1 MTPRSG
7 DGGHDP
13 ELTDWVMVS
22 LPPPQSDVTLPGPT
36 RLEGERQGDLMQAP
50 GLPGS
55 PAPQSKH
62 AGFSCSSFVPNG
74 PPERTPSLPPHSPRI
89 ASPGPE
95 QVQGHCPAGR
105 GPGPFRLSPSDKY
118 PGFGF
123 EEAPAS
129 SPGRFLK
136 GSHVPFHPYKRPF
149 HEDVFPEAETTL
161 ALNGHSFKTPGPLEA
176 FEEIPVD
183 VAEAEAFLPGFSAE
197 AWCNGL
203 PYPSQEHGP
212 QVLQGSEVKVKS
224 PVLES
229 GAGMFCYQPPLQHMY
244 CSSQPPF
251 QQYSPGGGSYPVPYL
266 GSSHYPYQRMA
277 PQAST
282 DGHQPLFPKPIYS
295 YSILIFMALKNSKTG
310 SLPVSEIYN
319 FMTEHF
325 PYFKTAP
332 DGWKNSVRHN
342 LSLNKC
348 FEKVENKSGSS
359 SRKGCLWALNP
370 AKIDKMQE
378 ELQKWKR
385 KDPIA
390 VRKSMA
396 KPEELDSLIGDKR
409 EKLGSP
415 ILGCPPPGLAGSG
428 PIRPLAPPA
437 GLSPPLHSLHPAP
450 GPIPG
455 KNPLQDLLVGHAPSC
470 YGQTY
475 LHLSPGLAPP
485 GPPQPLFPQPDGHLE
500 LRAQPGTPQ
509 DSPLPAHTPPSHS
522 AKLLA
527 EPSPAR
533 TVHDTLLPDG
543 DLGTDLDAINPS
555 LTDFDFQGNL
565 WEQLKDD
572 SLALDPLVLVTSS
585 PTSSSMPPPQ
595 PPPHGFPPGPCL
607 TETGSGAGDLASPG
621 SGGSGAL
628 GDLHLT
634 TLYSAFME
642 LEPTP
647 PPASAG
653 PSVYLSPSS
662 KPMALA

>member
-1 MTPRSG
+1 
-7 DGGHDP
+7 
-13 ELTDWVMVS
+13 MVS
-22 LPPPQSDVTLPGPT
+22 LLPPQSDVTLPGPT
-36 RLEGERQGDLMQAP
+36 RLEGEPQGDLMQAP

-62 AGFSCSSFVPNG
+62 AGFSCSSFVPDG
-74 PPERTPSLPPHSPRI
+74 PPERAPSLPPHSPSI

-95 QVQGHCPAGR
+95 QVHCAA
-105 GPGPFRLSPSDKY
+105 GPGPSPFRLSPSDKY
-118 PGFGF
+118 PGFSF
-123 EEAPAS
+123 EEGPAS

-136 GSHVPFHPYKRPF
+136 GGHVPFHPYKRHF
-149 HEDVFPEAETTL
+149 QEDIFPEAQTAL
-161 ALNGHSFKTPGPLEA
+161 ALDGHTFKTPGVLEA

-183 VAEAEAFLPGFSAE
+183 VGEAEAFLPGFSAE

-203 PYPSQEHGP
+203 PYSSHEHSP
-212 QVLQGSEVKVKS
+212 QVL
-224 PVLES
+224 
-229 GAGMFCYQPPLQHMY
+229 
-244 CSSQPPF
+244 
-251 QQYSPGGGSYPVPYL
+251 YSPGGGSYPVPYL
-266 GSSHYPYQRMA
+266 GSPHYPYQRIA

-409 EKLGSP
+409 EKLGTP
-415 ILGCPPPGLAGSG
+415 LLGCPPPGLAGSG
-428 PIRPLAPPA
+428 PIQPLAPPV
-437 GLSPPLHSLHPAP
+437 GLSQPLHSIHPAP

-455 KNPLQDLLVGHAPSC
+455 KNPLQDLLGGHAASC

-475 LHLSPGLAPP
+475 SHLSPGLGPP

-522 AKLLA
+522 TKLLA

-533 TVHDTLLPDG
+533 TMHDTLLPDG

-585 PTSSSMPPPQ
+585 PTSSAMPPP
-595 PPPHGFPPGPCL
+595 PHCFPPGPCL
-607 TETGSGAGDLASPG
+607 GETGSGAGDLASPG
-621 SGGSGAL
+621 SGGSAAL

-642 LEPTP
+642 LEPP
-647 PPASAG
+647 PPTAPAG

>member
-1 MTPRSG
+1 
-7 DGGHDP
+7 
-13 ELTDWVMVS
+13 MVS
-22 LPPPQSDVTLPGPT
+22 LLPPQSDVTLPGPT
-36 RLEGERQGDLMQAP
+36 RLEGEPQGDLMQAP

-62 AGFSCSSFVPNG
+62 AGFNCSSFVPDG
-74 PPERTPSLPPHSPRI
+74 PPERAPSLPPHSPSI

-95 QVQGHCPAGR
+95 QVQGHCPAGP

-123 EEAPAS
+123 EEGPAS
-129 SPGRFLK
+129 SPGRYLK
-136 GSHVPFHPYKRPF
+136 GNHVPFHPYKRHF
-149 HEDVFPEAETTL
+149 HEDIFPEAQTAL
-161 ALNGHSFKTPGPLEA
+161 ALDGHSFKTPGALEA

-183 VAEAEAFLPGFSAE
+183 VGEAEAFLPGFPAE

-203 PYPSQEHGP
+203 PYPSQEHG
-212 QVLQGSEVKVKS
+212 QVLASEVKIK
-224 PVLES
+224 PPALEN
-229 GAGMFCYQPPLQHMY
+229 GPGMYCYQPPLQHMY
-244 CSSQPPF
+244 CPSQPPF
-251 QQYSPGGGSYPVPYL
+251 HQVGLRQVACFPGSQDIMWCV
-266 GSSHYPYQRMA
+266 
-277 PQAST
+277 
-282 DGHQPLFPKPIYS
+282 
-295 YSILIFMALKNSKTG
+295 ILIFMALKNSKTG

-396 KPEELDSLIGDKR
+396 KPEELDSLIGEKR

-415 ILGCPPPGLAGSG
+415 MLGCPPPGLTGPG
-428 PIRPLAPPA
+428 PIRPLAPPT
-437 GLSPPLHSLHPAP
+437 GLSQQLHSIHPAP
-450 GPIPG
+450 GPMPG
-455 KNPLQDLLVGHAPSC
+455 KNPLQDLLGGHAPSC

-475 LHLSPGLAPP
+475 PHLSPGLAPP
-485 GPPQPLFPQPDGHLE
+485 GPPQPLFLQPDGHLE

-585 PTSSSMPPPQ
+585 PTSSSMPPP
-595 PPPHGFPPGPCL
+595 PPPAHCFPSGPCL
-607 TETGSGAGDLASPG
+607 AETGSGAGELAPPG

-628 GDLHLT
+628 GDLPLT
-634 TLYSAFME
+634 TLCSAFME

-647 PPASAG
+647 STAPAG

>member
-1 MTPRSG
+1 
-7 DGGHDP
+7 
-13 ELTDWVMVS
+13 MVS
-22 LPPPQSDVTLPGPT
+22 LLPPQSDVTLPGST
-36 RLEGERQGDLMQAP
+36 RLEGEPQGDLMQAP

-55 PAPQSKH
+55 PAPQNKH
-62 AGFSCSSFVPNG
+62 AGFSCSSFVPDG
-74 PPERTPSLPPHSPRI
+74 PPERAPSLPPHSPNI

-95 QVQGHCPAGR
+95 QVHCAAGP

-118 PGFGF
+118 PGFSF
-123 EEAPAS
+123 EEGPAS

-136 GSHVPFHPYKRPF
+136 GSHVPFHPYKRHF
-149 HEDVFPEAETTL
+149 QEDVFPEAQTAL
-161 ALNGHSFKTPGPLEA
+161 ALDGHSFKTPGALEA

-183 VAEAEAFLPGFSAE
+183 VGEAEAFLPGFSAE

-203 PYPSQEHGP
+203 PYSGQEHSP
-212 QVLQGSEVKVKS
+212 QVLGSEVKVK
-224 PVLES
+224 PPALES
-229 GAGMFCYQPPLQHMY
+229 GPGMYCFQPPLQHMY
-244 CSSQPPF
+244 CPSQPPF
-251 QQYSPGGGSYPVPYL
+251 HQYSPGGGSYPVPYL
-266 GSSHYPYQRMA
+266 GSPHYPYQRIA

-409 EKLGSP
+409 EKLGTP
-415 ILGCPPPGLAGSG
+415 LLGCPPPGLAGSG
-428 PIRPLAPPA
+428 PIQPLAPPV
-437 GLSPPLHSLHPAP
+437 GLPQPLHSIHPAP

-455 KNPLQDLLVGHAPSC
+455 KNPLQDLLGGHAPSC

-475 LHLSPGLAPP
+475 SHLSPSLAPP
-485 GPPQPLFPQPDGHLE
+485 GTPQPLFPQPDGHLE

-522 AKLLA
+522 TKLLA

-533 TVHDTLLPDG
+533 TMHDTLLPDG

-585 PTSSSMPPPQ
+585 PTSSAMLPPP
-595 PPPHGFPPGPCL
+595 PPPHCFPPGPCL
-607 TETGSGAGDLASPG
+607 GETGSGAGDLASPG

-647 PPASAG
+647 PTAPAG

>member
-1 MTPRSG
+1 MTRA
-7 DGGHDP
+7 GGVAGF
-13 ELTDWVMVS
+13 LQGQDWVMVS
-22 LPPPQSDVTLPGPT
+22 LLPPQSDVTLPDPT
-36 RLEGERQGDLMQAP
+36 RLEGEPQGDLMQAP

-55 PAPQSKH
+55 PASHSKH
-62 AGFSCSSFVPNG
+62 AGFSCSSFVPEG
-74 PPERTPSLPPHSPRI
+74 PPEKAPSLPPHSPSV

-95 QVQGHCPAGR
+95 QVQGHCPAGP
-105 GPGPFRLSPSDKY
+105 GPGPFRPSPSDKY

-123 EEAPAS
+123 EEGPAS

-136 GSHVPFHPYKRPF
+136 GTHVPFHPYKRHF
-149 HEDVFPEAETTL
+149 HEDIFPEAQTAL
-161 ALNGHSFKTPGPLEA
+161 ALDGHTFKTPGALEA

-183 VAEAEAFLPGFSAE
+183 VREAEAFPPGFAAE

-203 PYPSQEHGP
+203 PYTSHEHS
-212 QVLQGSEVKVKS
+212 QVLQGSEVKVK
-224 PVLES
+224 PPALES
-229 GAGMFCYQPPLQHMY
+229 GPGMYCYQPPLQHMY
-244 CSSQPPF
+244 CPSQPPF
-251 QQYSPGGGSYPVPYL
+251 HQYSPGGGSYPVPYL
-266 GSSHYPYQRMA
+266 GSSHYPYQRIA
-277 PQAST
+277 PQASA

-396 KPEELDSLIGDKR
+396 KPE
-409 EKLGSP
+409 
-415 ILGCPPPGLAGSG
+415 
-428 PIRPLAPPA
+428 
-437 GLSPPLHSLHPAP
+437 
-450 GPIPG
+450 
-455 KNPLQDLLVGHAPSC
+455 
-470 YGQTY
+470 
-475 LHLSPGLAPP
+475 
-485 GPPQPLFPQPDGHLE
+485 GHLE

-509 DSPLPAHTPPSHS
+509 DSPLPAHTPPSNS

-533 TVHDTLLPDG
+533 TMPDTLLPDG

-555 LTDFDFQGNL
+555 LTDFDFQGSL

-572 SLALDPLVLVTSS
+572 SLALDPLILVTSS
-585 PTSSSMPPPQ
+585 PSSSMPPPL
-595 PPPHGFPPGPCL
+595 PPPHCFPPGPCL
-607 TETGSGAGDLASPG
+607 AETGSGAGDLAPPG
-621 SGGSGAL
+621 SGSSGAL
-628 GDLHLT
+628 GDLPLT
-634 TLYSAFME
+634 TFYSAFME

-647 PPASAG
+647 HTAPAG
-653 PSVYLSPSS
+653 PAVYLSPSS

>member
-1 MTPRSG
+1 
-7 DGGHDP
+7 
-13 ELTDWVMVS
+13 MVS
-22 LPPPQSDVTLPGPT
+22 LLLQQSDVTLPGPT
-36 RLEGERQGDLMQAP
+36 RLEGEPQGDHMQAP

-55 PAPQSKH
+55 PAPQNKH
-62 AGFSCSSFVPNG
+62 VGFSCSSFVPDG
-74 PPERTPSLPPHSPRI
+74 PPERAPSLPPHSPCA

-95 QVQGHCPAGR
+95 QVHCPAGP
-105 GPGPFRLSPSDKY
+105 GLGPFRLSPSDKY

-123 EEAPAS
+123 EEGPAS

-136 GSHVPFHPYKRPF
+136 GSHVPFHPYKRHF
-149 HEDVFPEAETTL
+149 HDDVFPEAQTAL
-161 ALNGHSFKTPGPLEA
+161 ALAGHSFKTPGALEA
-176 FEEIPVD
+176 FEEIRTD
-183 VAEAEAFLPGFSAE
+183 VGEREAFLPGFPAE

-203 PYPSQEHGP
+203 PYPSREHSP
-212 QVLQGSEVKVKS
+212 QVLQESEVEVK
-224 PVLES
+224 PPPLES
-229 GAGMFCYQPPLQHMY
+229 GPGMYCYQPPLQHMY
-244 CSSQPPF
+244 CPSQPPF
-251 QQYSPGGGSYPVPYL
+251 HQYSPGGSSYPVPYL
-266 GSSHYPYQRMA
+266 GSSHYPYQRIA

-415 ILGCPPPGLAGSG
+415 LLGCPPPGLAGSG
-428 PIRPLAPPA
+428 SIRPLPPPA
-437 GLSPPLHSLHPAP
+437 GFSQPLQSIHPAP
-450 GPIPG
+450 GPIRV
-455 KNPLQDLLVGHAPSC
+455 KNPLQDLLGGHAPSF

-475 LHLSPGLAPP
+475 SHLSPGLAPP
-485 GPPQPLFPQPDGHLE
+485 GPLQPLFPQPDGHLE

-527 EPSPAR
+527 EPSSAR
-533 TVHDTLLPDG
+533 TIHETLLPDG

-572 SLALDPLVLVTSS
+572 SLALDPLVLVTS
-585 PTSSSMPPPQ
+585 PLTSSSMLPPQ
-595 PPPHGFPPGPCL
+595 PPSPSHCFPPGPCL
-607 TETGSGAGDLASPG
+607 AETGSGAGDLTPPG
-621 SGGSGAL
+621 NGASGAV

-642 LEPTP
+642 LEPMAP
-647 PPASAG
+647 AG